1 MIKCPECGHAVSDKA
16 PVCPACG
23 IEIAGHII
31 VCPQC
36 GNVYLKNEPECPK
49 CHHLT
54 TRVTIQEESN
64 PTTST
69 SSSAAAPTTSTTAA
83 STTSST
89 NDCQTNNEQEPNTSS
104 KNKMRIVLISLIV
117 AVVAVAICYAFYSNA
132 QSNKETEAYEYAMSS
147 NDPMVLQSYLDTYKG
162 APEEHIDSIQA
173 HLALIKQMDQDWTNA
188 VVAGTK
194 SALQQYLEQ
203 HPDSPFKALAMHK
216 IDSIDWATAKAEGSV
231 EAMEAY
237 IETHPTGEY
246 INEAN
251 EAVKGLNA
259 QTVQPEEKQAINGT
273 FRNFFNALNSKDE
286 DLLTST
292 VSPLMTSFLN
302 KPDATRSDVVT
313 FMQKLY
319 KPTVATMTWMS
330 MADYK
335 ISKKEIGDAQFE
347 YTVDFTAAQVVKGTD
362 GTETKNMYVIKA
374 KINPD
379 CLISELSM
387 KKVVEK

>member
-31 VCPQC
+31 TCPQC

-54 TRVTIQEESN
+54 TRATLQEEGAPTPSTN
-64 PTTST
+64 TAEPTTSAT
-69 SSSAAAPTTSTTAA
+69 TTSDNTI
-83 STTSST
+83 
-89 NDCQTNNEQEPNTSS
+89 NDEKEPNTSS
-104 KNKMRIVLISLIV
+104 KNKMRIVLISLVV

-132 QSNKETEAYEYAMSS
+132 QSNKESEAYEYAMTSS
-147 NDPMVLQSYLDTYKG
+147 DPMVLQSYLDTYKD
-162 APEEHIDSIQA
+162 APEAHIDSIQA
-173 HLALIKQMDQDWTNA
+173 HLTLIKQMGQDWTNA
-188 VVAGTK
+188 VVTGTK

-203 HPDSPFKALAMHK
+203 HPNSPFKAQAMHK
-216 IDSIDWATAKAEGSV
+216 IDSIDWATAQAEGSV

-237 IETHPTGEY
+237 IEAHPTGEY

-273 FRNFFNALNSKDE
+273 VRNLFNALNSKDE

-319 KPTVATMTWMS
+319 KPTVASMTWMS

-335 ISKKEIGDAQFE
+335 ISKKEIGDTQYE
-347 YTVDFTAAQVVKGTD
+347 YTVDFTAAQVLKGTD
-362 GTETKNMYVIKA
+362 GSETKNMYIIKA

-379 CLISELSM
+379 CQISELSM